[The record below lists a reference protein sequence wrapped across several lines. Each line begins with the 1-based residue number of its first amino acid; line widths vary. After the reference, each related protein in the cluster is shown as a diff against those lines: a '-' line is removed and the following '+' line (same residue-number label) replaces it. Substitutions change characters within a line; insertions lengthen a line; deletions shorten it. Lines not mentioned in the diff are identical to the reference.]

1 MHLLSVR
8 VMDGRDDP
16 LLNNKLFCVIQAVTG
31 HFCKG
36 QGNATVLKNC
46 RSMIVYVCMC
56 VCVWGGGGG
65 GGAVDVRATI
75 SYMCFGQMYLSQNY
89 LRRRY

>member
-1 MHLLSVR
+1 MHLLPVR

-56 VCVWGGGGG
+56 VCVGGGGG
-65 GGAVDVRATI
+65 SGGCTCNYQLHAFWPDVLE
-75 SYMCFGQMYLSQNY
+75 SKLFM
-89 LRRRY
+89 